1 MGVTQK
7 LVAGVW
13 VGGDDRS
20 IHFRSLALGQG
31 AKMAMPVYAKFM
43 EKVYGD
49 ASLSIEGYR
58 KIPFTKPDNF
68 TFDFTCN
75 GKIGTDSLSVPEN
88 TIQ

>member
-20 IHFRSLALGQG
+20 IHFRTLALGQG

-43 EKVYGD
+43 TKVYADTELGT
-49 ASLSIEGYR
+49 EGYR
-58 KIPFTKPDNF
+58 KMPFTKPENF
-68 TFDFTCN
+68 HFDFTCS
-75 GKIGTDSLSVPEN
+75 GIAPGDSTVVE
-88 TIQ
+88 